1 MRVQG
6 AGWWWGI
13 RSKGE
18 GEGETETRP
27 VSSFCSTEPNREMKA
42 TNARCARIGAREY
55 LSGRRLGSTG
65 QHPRVTSSRSASG
78 RAESR
83 ARVGRQARA
92 SQTRHI
98 RPFRRG
104 ARRVPA
110 HRSASPDACP
120 PARTEPNQSNPMGP
134 TLTSPHRP
142 SNVPRPRPA
151 SLTRPVPHP
160 ARSLL
165 NSRTATRHARWAC
178 PPEASTPPR
187 FGRPRAGG
195 SPTRKRGSET
205 RSWVSRSSASP
216 ARSSSTTHGRWSSA
230 PSRPRDASHPRRGV
244 QTSRRGPPPSE
255 DAAPRKGGRS
265 CARDWGECAREKR
278 RGERART
285 RRRAR
290 GCAFDAT
297 NTRE

>member
-1 MRVQG
+1 MKG

-18 GEGETETRP
+18 GEGETRRAPSP
-27 VSSFCSTEPNREMKA
+27 VFVAQSPIGRVGVIA
-42 TNARCARIGAREY
+42 QRCAIGARIS

-65 QHPRVTSSRSASG
+65 EHPRVTSSRSASD

-92 SQTRHI
+92 SQTRHT
-98 RPFRRG
+98 RPSRRG

-230 PSRPRDASHPRRGV
+230 PSRPRDASRPRRGV
-244 QTSRRGPPPSE
+244 KTSRRGP
-255 DAAPRKGGRS
+255 RQVK
-265 CARDWGECAREKR
+265 
-278 RGERART
+278 T
-285 RRRAR
+285 RRRGRVGTAVRGDGANARAGKEAKANAR
-290 GCAFDAT
+290 GCAGARADAPS
-297 NTRE
+297 TRRIPGG